1 MSIERPS
8 IRSPQ
13 FDNCGGKILTD
24 KKIFEYILKGHY
36 GQAAQLR
43 AIAQQAERAQK
54 KPRIRTPSMH
64 KKALDIL
71 K

>member
-1 MSIERPS
+1 MTTERPS

-13 FDNCGGKILTD
+13 FDNCGRKILTD

-43 AIAQQAERAQK
+43 ALAQQK
-54 KPRIRTPSMH
+54 KPQPRVRPPSVR
-64 KKALDIL
+64 KAVAEIL